1 MKKVVCIFLSI
12 LCLCFIFFNSSQNG
26 TESNIRSNTVVE
38 KVIEDV
44 KESDMNISIIS
55 KIRININEFNLL
67 IRKFAHGFEFG
78 ILSITLFISFSFFT
92 KNKINTVIYTLFL
105 VLIFAVID
113 EFLQL
118 YIPGRSSSVKD
129 VVIDFIG
136 GCLGIIVTKLLGGIK
151 CKNHDKITKNKI
163 EIL

>member
-1 MKKVVCIFLSI
+1 MKKVFYIFLSI
-12 LCLCFIFFNSSQNG
+12 LCLSFIFFNSSQDG
-26 TESNIRSNTVVE
+26 TKSNIRSNNVVE
-38 KVIEDV
+38 KVITDV
-44 KESDMNISIIS
+44 KENEISTPIIS
-55 KIRININEFNLL
+55 KIHINMKKFNLL

-92 KNKINTVIYTLFL
+92 KNKTNTVIYTLFL

-129 VVIDFIG
+129 VVIDFMG
-136 GCLGIIVTKLLGGIK
+136 GCLGIIVIKLLNGIK